1 MIKELVLEND
11 RVSLPGLG
19 VFVCEYV
26 PASFSDKGFV
36 INPPYKRIYFRSKKE
51 DDGLLVSFYAGKNGV
66 DMDVAEKFVEDAVSD
81 IRQELESKRSVEF
94 PGLGKLRSTKENTL
108 FFVADQDLDIYP
120 DGFGLVS
127 VSLKSSESEDIPE
140 SVPVTPAAPA
150 APAAPEAPAAPVAPE
165 APADPAAPATPV
177 APAAP
182 EAPAIPETSVA
193 PAAPATP
200 ETPEAPVTPAA
211 PEAPAIPESGK
222 KKAPAWK
229 WVLAVTG
236 IVVLALALFAIVAR
250 IFPDS
255 GFINGLLYSEEEIE
269 ILKWAG
275 LL

>member
-66 DMDVAEKFVEDAVSD
+66 DKDVAEKFVEDAVSD

-94 PGLGKLRSTKENTL
+94 PELGKLRSTKENTL

-127 VSLKSSESEDIPE
+127 VSLKSSETEDIPE
-140 SVPVTPAAPA
+140 SVPVTPAVPVASATPVTPEVPA
-150 APAAPEAPAAPVAPE
+150 APAV
-165 APADPAAPATPV
+165 PV

-182 EAPAIPETSVA
+182 AVSETV
-193 PAAPATP
+193 
-200 ETPEAPVTPAA
+200 ETPVTAA
-211 PEAPAIPESGK
+211 TPEAPAIPESGK

>member
-94 PGLGKLRSTKENTL
+94 PELGKLRSTKENTL

-150 APAAPEAPAAPVAPE
+150 ASATSVPPEVPAAPAVPEVSEEPVVPEAPAAPA
-165 APADPAAPATPV
+165 
-177 APAAP
+177 
-182 EAPAIPETSVA
+182 
-193 PAAPATP
+193 
-200 ETPEAPVTPAA
+200 APVTPA
-211 PEAPAIPESGK
+211 IPEGGK
-222 KKAPAWK
+222 KKAPVWK
-229 WVLAVTG
+229 WGLAISG

>member
-1 MIKELVLEND
+1 MDVLLLSRMIKELVLEND

-66 DMDVAEKFVEDAVSD
+66 DKDVAEKFVEDAVSD

-94 PGLGKLRSTKENTL
+94 PELGKLRSTKENTL

-150 APAAPEAPAAPVAPE
+150 V
-165 APADPAAPATPV
+165 PV

-182 EAPAIPETSVA
+182 AVSETV
-193 PAAPATP
+193 
-200 ETPEAPVTPAA
+200 ETPVTAA
-211 PEAPAIPESGK
+211 TPEAPAIPESGK

-229 WVLAVTG
+229 WGLAILG

>member
-1 MIKELVLEND
+1 MDVLLLSRMIKELVLEND

-66 DMDVAEKFVEDAVSD
+66 DKDVAEKFVEDAVSD

-94 PGLGKLRSTKENTL
+94 PELGKLRSTKENTL

-150 APAAPEAPAAPVAPE
+150 ASATSVPPEV
-165 APADPAAPATPV
+165 PAAPAVPV

-182 EAPAIPETSVA
+182 AVSETV
-193 PAAPATP
+193 
-200 ETPEAPVTPAA
+200 ETPVTAA
-211 PEAPAIPESGK
+211 IPEAPAIPESGK

-229 WVLAVTG
+229 WGMAISG

>member
-1 MIKELVLEND
+1 MDVLLLSRMIKELVLEND

-51 DDGLLVSFYAGKNGV
+51 DDGLLVSFYAGRNGV

-94 PGLGKLRSTKENTL
+94 PELGKLRSTKENTL

-127 VSLKSSESEDIPE
+127 VSLKSSETEDIPE

-150 APAAPEAPAAPVAPE
+150 ASATSVPPEV
-165 APADPAAPATPV
+165 PAAPAVPV

-182 EAPAIPETSVA
+182 AVSETV
-193 PAAPATP
+193 
-200 ETPEAPVTPAA
+200 ETPVTAA
-211 PEAPAIPESGK
+211 TPEAPAIPESGK

>member
-1 MIKELVLEND
+1 MDVLLLSRMIKELVLEND

-66 DMDVAEKFVEDAVSD
+66 DKDVAEKFVEDAVSD

-94 PGLGKLRSTKENTL
+94 PELGKLRSTKENTL

-127 VSLKSSESEDIPE
+127 VSLKSSETEDIPE
-140 SVPVTPAAPA
+140 SVPVTPAVPVASATPVTPEVPA
-150 APAAPEAPAAPVAPE
+150 APAASATSVPPEV
-165 APADPAAPATPV
+165 PAAPAVPV

-182 EAPAIPETSVA
+182 AVSETV
-193 PAAPATP
+193 
-200 ETPEAPVTPAA
+200 ETPVTAA
-211 PEAPAIPESGK
+211 TPEAPAIPESGK

-236 IVVLALALFAIVAR
+236 IVVLALALFVIVAR

-255 GFINGLLYSEEEIE
+255 GFINGLLYSEKEIE
-269 ILKWAG
+269 ILK
-275 LL
+275 

>member
-1 MIKELVLEND
+1 MDVLLLSRMIKELVLEND

-94 PGLGKLRSTKENTL
+94 PELGKLRSTKENTL

-150 APAAPEAPAAPVAPE
+150 ASATSVPPEVPAAPAVPEVSEEPVVPEAPAAPA
-165 APADPAAPATPV
+165 
-177 APAAP
+177 
-182 EAPAIPETSVA
+182 
-193 PAAPATP
+193 
-200 ETPEAPVTPAA
+200 APVTPA
-211 PEAPAIPESGK
+211 IPEGGK
-222 KKAPAWK
+222 KKAPVWK
-229 WVLAVTG
+229 WGLAISG

>member
-1 MIKELVLEND
+1 MDVLLLSRMIKELVLEND

-140 SVPVTPAAPA
+140 SVPVTPSAPAASATSVTPEVPA
-150 APAAPEAPAAPVAPE
+150 APAVPEVSEEPV
-165 APADPAAPATPV
+165 
-177 APAAP
+177 
-182 EAPAIPETSVA
+182 
-193 PAAPATP
+193 
-200 ETPEAPVTPAA
+200 A

-222 KKAPAWK
+222 KAPAWK
-229 WVLAVTG
+229 WGLAILG

>member
-1 MIKELVLEND
+1 MDVLLLSRMIKELVLEND

-94 PGLGKLRSTKENTL
+94 PELGKLRSTKENTL

-127 VSLKSSESEDIPE
+127 VSLKSSETEDIPE
-140 SVPVTPAAPA
+140 SVPVTPAVPVASATPVTPEVPA
-150 APAAPEAPAAPVAPE
+150 APAV
-165 APADPAAPATPV
+165 PV

-182 EAPAIPETSVA
+182 AVSETV
-193 PAAPATP
+193 
-200 ETPEAPVTPAA
+200 ETPVTAA
-211 PEAPAIPESGK
+211 TPEAPAIPESGK

-229 WVLAVTG
+229 WGLAISG

>member
-1 MIKELVLEND
+1 MDVLLLSRMIKELVLEND

-66 DMDVAEKFVEDAVSD
+66 DKDVAEKFVEDAVSD

-94 PGLGKLRSTKENTL
+94 PELGKLRSTKENTL

-127 VSLKSSESEDIPE
+127 VSLKSSETEDIPE
-140 SVPVTPAAPA
+140 SVPVTPAVPVASATPVTPEVPA
-150 APAAPEAPAAPVAPE
+150 APAV
-165 APADPAAPATPV
+165 PV

-182 EAPAIPETSVA
+182 AVSETV
-193 PAAPATP
+193 
-200 ETPEAPVTPAA
+200 ETPVTAA
-211 PEAPAIPESGK
+211 TPEAPAIPESGK

>member
-1 MIKELVLEND
+1 MDVLLLSRMIKELVLEND

-66 DMDVAEKFVEDAVSD
+66 DKDVAEKFVEDAVSD

-94 PGLGKLRSTKENTL
+94 PELGKLRSTKENTL

-127 VSLKSSESEDIPE
+127 VSLKSSETEDIPE

-150 APAAPEAPAAPVAPE
+150 ASATSVPPEV
-165 APADPAAPATPV
+165 PAAPAVPV

-182 EAPAIPETSVA
+182 AVSETV
-193 PAAPATP
+193 
-200 ETPEAPVTPAA
+200 ETPVTAA
-211 PEAPAIPESGK
+211 TPEAPAIPESGK

>member
-1 MIKELVLEND
+1 MDVLLLSRMIKELVLEND

-94 PGLGKLRSTKENTL
+94 PELGKLRSTKENTL

-150 APAAPEAPAAPVAPE
+150 ASATSVPPEVPAAPAVPEVSEEPVVPEAPAAP
-165 APADPAAPATPV
+165 AASET
-177 APAAP
+177 
-182 EAPAIPETSVA
+182 PAIPEG
-193 PAAPATP
+193 
-200 ETPEAPVTPAA
+200 
-211 PEAPAIPESGK
+211 GK
-222 KKAPAWK
+222 KKAPVWK
-229 WVLAVTG
+229 WGLAISG

>member
-1 MIKELVLEND
+1 MDVLLLSRMIKELVLEND

-81 IRQELESKRSVEF
+81 IRKELESKRSMEF

-150 APAAPEAPAAPVAPE
+150 AP
-165 APADPAAPATPV
+165 
-177 APAAP
+177 
-182 EAPAIPETSVA
+182 
-193 PAAPATP
+193 
-200 ETPEAPVTPAA
+200 VT
-211 PEAPAIPESGK
+211 PAIPESGK

-229 WVLAVTG
+229 WGMAISG

>member
-1 MIKELVLEND
+1 MDVLLLSRMIKELVLEND

-94 PGLGKLRSTKENTL
+94 PELGKLRSTKENTL

-127 VSLKSSESEDIPE
+127 VSLKSSETEDIPE

-150 APAAPEAPAAPVAPE
+150 ASATPVTPEV
-165 APADPAAPATPV
+165 PAAPAVPV

-182 EAPAIPETSVA
+182 AVSETV
-193 PAAPATP
+193 
-200 ETPEAPVTPAA
+200 ETPVTAA
-211 PEAPAIPESGK
+211 TPEAPAIPESGK
-222 KKAPAWK
+222 KKVPVWK
-229 WVLAVTG
+229 WVLAISG

>member
-1 MIKELVLEND
+1 MDVLLLSRMIKELVLEND

-66 DMDVAEKFVEDAVSD
+66 DMAVAEKFVEDAVSD

-94 PGLGKLRSTKENTL
+94 PELGKLRSTKENTL
-108 FFVADQDLDIYP
+108 FFVADRDLDIYP

-127 VSLKSSESEDIPE
+127 VSLKSSEDIPD
-140 SVPVTPAAPA
+140 SVPVTGMDMS
-150 APAAPEAPAAPVAPE
+150 EERICEDHVSGGLISEKPVE
-165 APADPAAPATPV
+165 HEV
-177 APAAP
+177 
-182 EAPAIPETSVA
+182 
-193 PAAPATP
+193 PATP
-200 ETPEAPVTPAA
+200 ET
-211 PEAPAIPESGK
+211 GK
-222 KKAPAWK
+222 KMAPAWK
-229 WVLAVTG
+229 WVLAVAG
-236 IVVLALALFAIVAR
+236 IAVLALVLFAISAR

>member
-94 PGLGKLRSTKENTL
+94 PELGKLRSTKENTL

-150 APAAPEAPAAPVAPE
+150 AP
-165 APADPAAPATPV
+165 
-177 APAAP
+177 
-182 EAPAIPETSVA
+182 
-193 PAAPATP
+193 
-200 ETPEAPVTPAA
+200 VT
-211 PEAPAIPESGK
+211 PAIPESGK

-229 WVLAVTG
+229 WGMAISG

>member
-26 PASFSDKGFV
+26 PASFSDKGFA

-66 DMDVAEKFVEDAVSD
+66 DKDVAEKFVEDAVSD

-94 PGLGKLRSTKENTL
+94 PELGKLRSTKENTL

-150 APAAPEAPAAPVAPE
+150 ASATSVPPEV
-165 APADPAAPATPV
+165 PAAPAVPV

-182 EAPAIPETSVA
+182 AVSETVE
-193 PAAPATP
+193 P
-200 ETPEAPVTPAA
+200 PVTAA
-211 PEAPAIPESGK
+211 TPEAPAIPESGK

>member
-1 MIKELVLEND
+1 MDVLLLSRMIKELVLEND

-66 DMDVAEKFVEDAVSD
+66 DKDVAEKFVEDAVSD

-94 PGLGKLRSTKENTL
+94 PELGKLRSTKENTL

-150 APAAPEAPAAPVAPE
+150 ASATSVPPEV
-165 APADPAAPATPV
+165 PAAPAVPV

-182 EAPAIPETSVA
+182 AVSETV
-193 PAAPATP
+193 
-200 ETPEAPVTPAA
+200 ETPVTAA
-211 PEAPAIPESGK
+211 TPEAPAIPESGK
-222 KKAPAWK
+222 KMAPAWK

>member
-1 MIKELVLEND
+1 MDVLLLSRMIKELVLEND

-94 PGLGKLRSTKENTL
+94 PELGKLRSTKENTL

-150 APAAPEAPAAPVAPE
+150 APV
-165 APADPAAPATPV
+165 T
-177 APAAP
+177 
-182 EAPAIPETSVA
+182 PAIPEG
-193 PAAPATP
+193 
-200 ETPEAPVTPAA
+200 
-211 PEAPAIPESGK
+211 GK
-222 KKAPAWK
+222 KKAPVWK
-229 WVLAVTG
+229 WVLAILG

-255 GFINGLLYSEEEIE
+255 GFINGLLYPEEEIE

>member
-1 MIKELVLEND
+1 MDVLLLSRMIKELVLEND

-66 DMDVAEKFVEDAVSD
+66 DKDVAEKFVEDAVSD

-94 PGLGKLRSTKENTL
+94 PELGKLRSTKENTL

-127 VSLKSSESEDIPE
+127 VSLKSSETEDIPE

-150 APAAPEAPAAPVAPE
+150 ASATSVPPEV
-165 APADPAAPATPV
+165 PAAPAVPV

-182 EAPAIPETSVA
+182 AVSETV
-193 PAAPATP
+193 
-200 ETPEAPVTPAA
+200 ETPVTAA
-211 PEAPAIPESGK
+211 TPEAPAIPESGK

-229 WVLAVTG
+229 WGMAISG

>member
-1 MIKELVLEND
+1 MDVLLLSRMIKELVLEND

-81 IRQELESKRSVEF
+81 IRKELESKRSMEF

-140 SVPVTPAAPA
+140 SVPVTPSAPAASATSVTPEVPAAPAVPEVSEEPVVPEAPA
-150 APAAPEAPAAPVAPE
+150 APAASE
-165 APADPAAPATPV
+165 T
-177 APAAP
+177 
-182 EAPAIPETSVA
+182 PAIPEG
-193 PAAPATP
+193 
-200 ETPEAPVTPAA
+200 
-211 PEAPAIPESGK
+211 GK
-222 KKAPAWK
+222 KKAPVWK
-229 WVLAVTG
+229 WGLAISG

>member
-1 MIKELVLEND
+1 MDVLLLSRMIKELVLEND

-94 PGLGKLRSTKENTL
+94 PELGKLRSTKENTL

-150 APAAPEAPAAPVAPE
+150 ASATSVPPEV
-165 APADPAAPATPV
+165 PAAPAVPV

-182 EAPAIPETSVA
+182 AVSETVETPVTA
-193 PAAPATP
+193 ATP
-200 ETPEAPVTPAA
+200 K
-211 PEAPAIPESGK
+211 APAIPESGK

>member
-1 MIKELVLEND
+1 MDVLLLSRMIKELVLEND

-66 DMDVAEKFVEDAVSD
+66 DKDVAEKFVEDAVSD
-81 IRQELESKRSVEF
+81 IRQELESKRSVEL
-94 PGLGKLRSTKENTL
+94 PELGKLRSTKENTL

-150 APAAPEAPAAPVAPE
+150 ASATSVPPEV
-165 APADPAAPATPV
+165 PAAPAVPV

-182 EAPAIPETSVA
+182 AVSETV
-193 PAAPATP
+193 
-200 ETPEAPVTPAA
+200 ETPVTAA
-211 PEAPAIPESGK
+211 TPEAPAIPESGK
-222 KKAPAWK
+222 KMAPAWK
-229 WVLAVTG
+229 WVLAILG

>member
-1 MIKELVLEND
+1 MDVLLLSRMIKELVLEND

-81 IRQELESKRSVEF
+81 IRKELESKRSMEF

-150 APAAPEAPAAPVAPE
+150 APV
-165 APADPAAPATPV
+165 T
-177 APAAP
+177 
-182 EAPAIPETSVA
+182 PAIPEG
-193 PAAPATP
+193 
-200 ETPEAPVTPAA
+200 
-211 PEAPAIPESGK
+211 GK
-222 KKAPAWK
+222 KKAPVWK
-229 WVLAVTG
+229 WGLAISG
-236 IVVLALALFAIVAR
+236 IVVLALTLFAIVAR

>member
-1 MIKELVLEND
+1 MDVLLLSRMIKELVLEND

-94 PGLGKLRSTKENTL
+94 PELGKLRSTKENTL

-140 SVPVTPAAPA
+140 SVPVTPSAPAASATSVTPEVPAAPAVPEVSEEPVVPEAPA
-150 APAAPEAPAAPVAPE
+150 APAASE
-165 APADPAAPATPV
+165 T
-177 APAAP
+177 
-182 EAPAIPETSVA
+182 PAIPEG
-193 PAAPATP
+193 
-200 ETPEAPVTPAA
+200 
-211 PEAPAIPESGK
+211 GK
-222 KKAPAWK
+222 KKAPVWK
-229 WVLAVTG
+229 WGLAISG

>member
-1 MIKELVLEND
+1 MDVLLLSRMIKELVLEND

-94 PGLGKLRSTKENTL
+94 PELGNLRSTKEKTL

-127 VSLKSSESEDIPE
+127 VSLKSSETEDIPE

-150 APAAPEAPAAPVAPE
+150 ASATSVPPEV
-165 APADPAAPATPV
+165 PAAPAVPV

-182 EAPAIPETSVA
+182 AVSETV
-193 PAAPATP
+193 
-200 ETPEAPVTPAA
+200 ETPVTAA
-211 PEAPAIPESGK
+211 TPEAPAIPESGK

>member
-1 MIKELVLEND
+1 MDVLLLSRMIKELVLEND

-94 PGLGKLRSTKENTL
+94 PELGKLRSTKENTL

-150 APAAPEAPAAPVAPE
+150 APV
-165 APADPAAPATPV
+165 T
-177 APAAP
+177 
-182 EAPAIPETSVA
+182 PAIPEG
-193 PAAPATP
+193 
-200 ETPEAPVTPAA
+200 
-211 PEAPAIPESGK
+211 GK
-222 KKAPAWK
+222 KKAPVWK
-229 WVLAVTG
+229 WGMAISG

>member
-1 MIKELVLEND
+1 MDVLLLSRMIKELVLEND

-66 DMDVAEKFVEDAVSD
+66 DMAVAEKFVEDAVSD

-94 PGLGKLRSTKENTL
+94 PELGKLRSTKENTL
-108 FFVADQDLDIYP
+108 FFVADRDLDIYP

-150 APAAPEAPAAPVAPE
+150 ASATSVPPEV
-165 APADPAAPATPV
+165 PAAPAVPV

-182 EAPAIPETSVA
+182 AVSETV
-193 PAAPATP
+193 
-200 ETPEAPVTPAA
+200 ETPVTAA
-211 PEAPAIPESGK
+211 TPEAPAIPESGK

-229 WVLAVTG
+229 WGLAILG

>member
-1 MIKELVLEND
+1 MDVLLLSRMIKELVLEND

-66 DMDVAEKFVEDAVSD
+66 DKDVAEKFVEDAVSD

-94 PGLGKLRSTKENTL
+94 PELGKLRSTKENTL

-150 APAAPEAPAAPVAPE
+150 ASATSVPPEV
-165 APADPAAPATPV
+165 PAAPAVPV

-182 EAPAIPETSVA
+182 AVSETV
-193 PAAPATP
+193 
-200 ETPEAPVTPAA
+200 ETPVTAA
-211 PEAPAIPESGK
+211 IPEAPAIPESGK

>member
-1 MIKELVLEND
+1 MDVLLLSRMIKELVLEND

-66 DMDVAEKFVEDAVSD
+66 DKDVAEKFVEDAVSD

-94 PGLGKLRSTKENTL
+94 PELGKLRSTKENTL

-150 APAAPEAPAAPVAPE
+150 ASATSVPPEV
-165 APADPAAPATPV
+165 PAAPAVPV

-182 EAPAIPETSVA
+182 AVSETV
-193 PAAPATP
+193 
-200 ETPEAPVTPAA
+200 ETPVTAA
-211 PEAPAIPESGK
+211 TPEAPAIPESGK

>member
-66 DMDVAEKFVEDAVSD
+66 DKDVAEKFVEDAVSD

-94 PGLGKLRSTKENTL
+94 PELGKLRSTKENTL

-150 APAAPEAPAAPVAPE
+150 ASATSVPPEV
-165 APADPAAPATPV
+165 PAAPAVPV

-182 EAPAIPETSVA
+182 AVSETV
-193 PAAPATP
+193 
-200 ETPEAPVTPAA
+200 ETPVTAA
-211 PEAPAIPESGK
+211 IPEAPAIPESGK

>member
-1 MIKELVLEND
+1 MDVLLLSRMIKELVLEND

-66 DMDVAEKFVEDAVSD
+66 DMAVAEKFVEDAVSD

-94 PGLGKLRSTKENTL
+94 PELGKLRSTKENTL

-127 VSLKSSESEDIPE
+127 VSLKSSETEDIPE
-140 SVPVTPAAPA
+140 SVPVTPAVPVASATPVPPEVPA
-150 APAAPEAPAAPVAPE
+150 APAV
-165 APADPAAPATPV
+165 PV

-182 EAPAIPETSVA
+182 AVSETV
-193 PAAPATP
+193 
-200 ETPEAPVTPAA
+200 ETPVTAA
-211 PEAPAIPESGK
+211 TPEAPAIPESGK

>member
-1 MIKELVLEND
+1 MDVLLLSRMIKELVLEND

-66 DMDVAEKFVEDAVSD
+66 DMAVAEKLVEDAVSD

-94 PGLGKLRSTKENTL
+94 PELGKLRSTKENTL
-108 FFVADQDLDIYP
+108 FFVADRDLDIYP

-127 VSLKSSESEDIPE
+127 VSLKSSEDIPD
-140 SVPVTPAAPA
+140 SVPVTGMDM
-150 APAAPEAPAAPVAPE
+150 PEERICEDHVSGGLTSEKPVE
-165 APADPAAPATPV
+165 QEV
-177 APAAP
+177 
-182 EAPAIPETSVA
+182 
-193 PAAPATP
+193 PATP
-200 ETPEAPVTPAA
+200 ET
-211 PEAPAIPESGK
+211 GK
-222 KKAPAWK
+222 KMAPAWK
-229 WVLAVTG
+229 WVLAVAG
-236 IVVLALALFAIVAR
+236 IAVLALVLFAISAR

>member
-94 PGLGKLRSTKENTL
+94 PELGKLRSTKENTL

-150 APAAPEAPAAPVAPE
+150 APV
-165 APADPAAPATPV
+165 T
-177 APAAP
+177 
-182 EAPAIPETSVA
+182 PAIPEG
-193 PAAPATP
+193 
-200 ETPEAPVTPAA
+200 
-211 PEAPAIPESGK
+211 GK
-222 KKAPAWK
+222 KKAPVWK
-229 WVLAVTG
+229 WGMAISG

>member
-1 MIKELVLEND
+1 MDVLLLSRMIKELVLEND

-81 IRQELESKRSVEF
+81 IRKELESKRSMEF

-127 VSLKSSESEDIPE
+127 VSLKSSETEDIPE
-140 SVPVTPAAPA
+140 SVPATPA
-150 APAAPEAPAAPVAPE
+150 
-165 APADPAAPATPV
+165 
-177 APAAP
+177 
-182 EAPAIPETSVA
+182 
-193 PAAPATP
+193 
-200 ETPEAPVTPAA
+200 APVTPA
-211 PEAPAIPESGK
+211 IPEGGK
-222 KKAPAWK
+222 KKAPVWK
-229 WVLAVTG
+229 WGLAISG

>member
-1 MIKELVLEND
+1 MDVLLLSRMIKELVLEND

-94 PGLGKLRSTKENTL
+94 PELGKLRSTKENTL

-150 APAAPEAPAAPVAPE
+150 ASATSVPPEV
-165 APADPAAPATPV
+165 PAAPAVPV

-182 EAPAIPETSVA
+182 AVSETV
-193 PAAPATP
+193 
-200 ETPEAPVTPAA
+200 ETPVTAA
-211 PEAPAIPESGK
+211 TPEAPAIPESGK

-229 WVLAVTG
+229 WGLAILG

>member
-1 MIKELVLEND
+1 MDVLLLSRMIKELVLEND

-94 PGLGKLRSTKENTL
+94 PELGKLRSTKENTL

-150 APAAPEAPAAPVAPE
+150 AS
-165 APADPAAPATPV
+165 AT
-177 APAAP
+177 
-182 EAPAIPETSVA
+182 
-193 PAAPATP
+193 
-200 ETPEAPVTPAA
+200 

-222 KKAPAWK
+222 KKVPVWK
-229 WVLAVTG
+229 WVLAILG

>member
-1 MIKELVLEND
+1 MDVLLLSRMIKELVLEND

-66 DMDVAEKFVEDAVSD
+66 DKDVAEKFVEDAVSD

-94 PGLGKLRSTKENTL
+94 PELGKLRSTKENTL

-140 SVPVTPAAPA
+140 SVSVTPAAPA
-150 APAAPEAPAAPVAPE
+150 AS
-165 APADPAAPATPV
+165 AT
-177 APAAP
+177 
-182 EAPAIPETSVA
+182 
-193 PAAPATP
+193 
-200 ETPEAPVTPAA
+200 

-222 KKAPAWK
+222 KKVPVWK
-229 WVLAVTG
+229 WVLAILG

>member
-1 MIKELVLEND
+1 MDVLLLSRMIKELVLEND

-94 PGLGKLRSTKENTL
+94 PELGKLRSTKENTL

-140 SVPVTPAAPA
+140 SVPATPAAPA
-150 APAAPEAPAAPVAPE
+150 APV
-165 APADPAAPATPV
+165 T
-177 APAAP
+177 
-182 EAPAIPETSVA
+182 PAIPEG
-193 PAAPATP
+193 
-200 ETPEAPVTPAA
+200 
-211 PEAPAIPESGK
+211 GK
-222 KKAPAWK
+222 KKAPVWK
-229 WVLAVTG
+229 WGLAISG